1 MLNAVQR
8 RLQTQVPPKAPQR
21 GAAPEP
27 PLSPERS
34 LLQVLLRRRSIMEV
48 NPTNPDVR
56 ETHNLIAS
64 DKVEGTPV
72 RRSDGEKIGTIER
85 VMIDKRG
92 GKVAYA
98 VMSFGGFMGLG
109 EEYYT
114 LPWSVLTYNTSLDAY
129 ELNLSEDQLRG
140 APRRSA
146 EGHDPS
152 FDRDWEEHVHR
163 YYNATPYWGAS
174 DPMSKGR

>member
-1 MLNAVQR
+1 M
-8 RLQTQVPPKAPQR
+8 QTTTQA
-21 GAAPEP
+21 G
-27 PLSPERS
+27 S
-34 LLQVLLRRRSIMEV
+34 
-48 NPTNPDVR
+48 DVR

-85 VMIDKRG
+85 VMIEKRS

-114 LPWSVLTYNTSLDAY
+114 LPWGVLKYNTQLDAY
-129 ELNLSEDQLRG
+129 ELNLNEDQLRG
-140 APRRSA
+140 APPQDRGRTRR
-146 EGHDPS
+146 
-152 FDRDWEEHVHR
+152 VL
-163 YYNATPYWGAS
+163 
-174 DPMSKGR
+174 